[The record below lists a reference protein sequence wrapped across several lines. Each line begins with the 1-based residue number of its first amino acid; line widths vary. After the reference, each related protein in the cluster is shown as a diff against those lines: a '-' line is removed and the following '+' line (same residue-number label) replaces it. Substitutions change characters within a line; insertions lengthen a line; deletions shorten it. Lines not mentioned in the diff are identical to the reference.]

1 MSQRPAVTGRYDV
14 PWTMGAFAQCLTH
27 YPEVR
32 MELKVEGLNL
42 KVRNSWRE
50 KIEEEQDRLERHHA
64 GLVHNLRITIEET
77 SSHKE
82 GGYEVRLIAGV
93 PNDTVVVK
101 RRGESARPIL
111 VEAFDTLGLQ
121 LKEHQRKR
129 RQSLKHQDAGAAGS
143 AGLGVIK
150 NVSPFESYG
159 FILAADGREV
169 YFHENSLKGLEIDD
183 LSEGDSV
190 TFGETSGDKGPQAT
204 WVRTA

>member
-1 MSQRPAVTGRYDV
+1 
-14 PWTMGAFAQCLTH
+14 
-27 YPEVR
+27 

-50 KIEEEQDRLERHHA
+50 KIDEETERLERHHA
-64 GLVHNLRITIEET
+64 SLVHNLRATIEQT

-93 PNDTVVVK
+93 PSDTVVVK
-101 RRGESARPIL
+101 RRGEAVLTLL
-111 VEAFDTLGLQ
+111 VDAFDTLGLQ
-121 LKEHQRKR
+121 LKELQRKR
-129 RQSLKHQDAGAAGS
+129 RQTSKHQEVGVSGS

-159 FILAADGREV
+159 FILSADGREV
-169 YFHENSLKGLEIDD
+169 YFHENSLKGLVIDE
-183 LSEGDSV
+183 LTEGEAV

>member
-1 MSQRPAVTGRYDV
+1 
-14 PWTMGAFAQCLTH
+14 
-27 YPEVR
+27 

-50 KIEEEQDRLERHHA
+50 KIEKAKERLERHHA
-64 GLVHNLRITIEET
+64 SLVHNLRVTIEQT

-93 PNDTVVVK
+93 PSDTVVVK
-101 RRGESARPIL
+101 RRGEAVQSII

-121 LKEHQRKR
+121 LKELQRKR
-129 RQSLKHQDAGAAGS
+129 RQSSKNQEAGVPGN

-159 FILAADGREV
+159 FILSDDGREV
-169 YFHENSLKGLEIDD
+169 YFHENSLKGLVLDV
-183 LSEGDSV
+183 LAEGDAV
-190 TFGETSGDKGPQAT
+190 TFGEAAGDKGPQAT